1 MVTDSTRAWVAPV
14 EQDRDPLPI
23 GGIPGKAGVRSLA
36 MTQSGNPVMKFAV
49 YAVVI
54 AFGVLLGSFMANGHH
69 LRVTSW
75 MILTGIMIFA
85 GATVGELQKRRR
97 RT

>member
-1 MVTDSTRAWVAPV
+1 
-14 EQDRDPLPI
+14 
-23 GGIPGKAGVRSLA
+23 
-36 MTQSGNPVMKFAV
+36 MKFAV

-85 GATVGELQKRRR
+85 GATVGERKKRRR